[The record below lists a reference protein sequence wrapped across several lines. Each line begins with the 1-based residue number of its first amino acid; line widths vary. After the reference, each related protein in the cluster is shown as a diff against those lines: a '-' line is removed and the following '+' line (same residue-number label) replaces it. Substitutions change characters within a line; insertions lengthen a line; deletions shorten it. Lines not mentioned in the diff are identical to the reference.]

1 MLGRC
6 LAGIGEHALV
16 LRDDRTRE
24 FRGADV
30 VHAIPQDER
39 FGWAVGL
46 DSEIGF
52 LVLGVGLRLGQIC
65 RRGLCAN
72 HSATAADHLKCRG
85 DVQHEHRKHAQRS
98 CQPVLRKRRGYQPS
112 VRVFVPCHGE

>member
-1 MLGRC
+1 MLGHC

-30 VHAIPQDER
+30 MHAIPQDER
-39 FGWAVGL
+39 FWGAVVL

-52 LVLGVGLRLGQIC
+52 LVLGVGPRFGQIC

-72 HSATAADHLKCRG
+72 HRTTAADHLKR
-85 DVQHEHRKHAQRS
+85 
-98 CQPVLRKRRGYQPS
+98 
-112 VRVFVPCHGE
+112 

>member
-1 MLGRC
+1 MLGHC

-39 FGWAVGL
+39 FRWAVGL
-46 DSEIGF
+46 DSWCCF
-52 LVLGVGLRLGQIC
+52 LGLGVGRLSGQN
-65 RRGLCAN
+65 RRR
-72 HSATAADHLKCRG
+72 SACDIHAGTAADHL
-85 DVQHEHRKHAQRS
+85 ES
-98 CQPVLRKRRGYQPS
+98 
-112 VRVFVPCHGE
+112 